1 MSTSA
6 GAGGNGRRRRASER
20 YIDSRMS
27 NKSEIFVAG
36 KSPELTGAS
45 AAQSQHRF
53 RDLLE
58 ICAVFGLILAAVWTP
73 LGRLNSL
80 FVYTASACVLVF
92 VARGRW
98 DASQMGLT
106 RPGSGTAQIIL
117 VGALL
122 CAVVAV
128 IGIPLR
134 AVGPGHHVPWP
145 QAAGYAV
152 WSVVQEF
159 ILQSVFFVRF
169 EALLGS
175 RRAVFASAA
184 VYALAHLPNPILTG
198 LSLLGGIVFC
208 ELFRRWRN
216 LYPIG
221 LIHGALGL
229 TIAASLPDK
238 WMHHMRVGIGYLA
251 IR

>member
-1 MSTSA
+1 
-6 GAGGNGRRRRASER
+6 
-20 YIDSRMS
+20 MS
-27 NKSEIFVAG
+27 NKSEFFVAR
-36 KSPELTGAS
+36 KSAVLTVAS
-45 AAQSQHRF
+45 AANVRHRL

-58 ICAVFGLILAAVWTP
+58 ICAVFGLVLAAVWTP

-80 FVYTASACVLVF
+80 FVYTASACVLAF
-92 VARGRW
+92 VALGRW
-98 DASQMGLT
+98 NATAMGLT
-106 RPGSGTAQIIL
+106 RPASGVAQIIL
-117 VGALL
+117 IGTLL
-122 CAVVAV
+122 CGVVALV
-128 IGIPLR
+128 GIPLR
-134 AVGPGHHVPWP
+134 FGGPGYHVPWP

-152 WSVVQEF
+152 WSQVQEF

-184 VYALAHLPNPILTG
+184 VYTLAHLPSPLLTG
-198 LSLLGGIVFC
+198 LSLLGGIIFC

-221 LIHGALGL
+221 LAHAALGL
-229 TIAASLPDK
+229 TIAASFPDR

-251 IR
+251 IH

>member
-1 MSTSA
+1 
-6 GAGGNGRRRRASER
+6 
-20 YIDSRMS
+20 MS
-27 NKSEIFVAG
+27 NKSELFVAG
-36 KSPELTGAS
+36 KSPELTEAS
-45 AAQSQHRF
+45 AANSQHRF

-58 ICAVFGLILAAVWTP
+58 ICAVFGLVLAAVWTP
-73 LGRLNSL
+73 LGRLNSF
-80 FVYTASACVLVF
+80 FVYTASACVLMF

-98 DASQMGLT
+98 SASQLGLI
-106 RPGSGTAQIIL
+106 RPGCGTAQIIL

-122 CAVVAV
+122 CGVVAV

-134 AVGPGHHVPWP
+134 AAGPGHHVPWP

-152 WSVVQEF
+152 WSLVQEF

-184 VYALAHLPNPILTG
+184 VYALAHLPSPILTG

-221 LIHGALGL
+221 LIHAALGL
-229 TIAASLPDK
+229 TIAVTFPDK

-251 IR
+251 VH

>member
-1 MSTSA
+1 M
-6 GAGGNGRRRRASER
+6 
-20 YIDSRMS
+20 
-27 NKSEIFVAG
+27 AG
-36 KSPELTGAS
+36 KSAELT
-45 AAQSQHRF
+45 QHRF

-73 LGRLNSL
+73 LGRLNSF

-106 RPGSGTAQIIL
+106 RPGSAAAQIIL

-122 CAVVAV
+122 CGVVAL

-134 AVGPGHHVPWP
+134 FAGPGHHVPWP
-145 QAAGYAV
+145 QAAGYGV
-152 WSVVQEF
+152 WSLVQEF

-221 LIHGALGL
+221 LIHAALGL

-251 IR
+251 IH

>member
-1 MSTSA
+1 M
-6 GAGGNGRRRRASER
+6 R
-20 YIDSRMS
+20 
-27 NKSEIFVAG
+27 G
-36 KSPELTGAS
+36 KSPELMGTS
-45 AAQSQHRF
+45 APNSQHRF

-73 LGRLNSL
+73 PGRLNSFL
-80 FVYTASACVLVF
+80 VYTASACVLIL

-98 DASQMGLT
+98 DASQMGLS
-106 RPGSGTAQIIL
+106 RPGFGTAQIIL

-122 CAVVAV
+122 CGVVAV
-128 IGIPLR
+128 VGIPLR
-134 AVGPGHHVPWP
+134 FAGPGHNVPLP

-152 WSVVQEF
+152 WSLVQEF

-184 VYALAHLPNPILTG
+184 VYALAHLPSPILTG
-198 LSLLGGIVFC
+198 LSLLGGIIFC

-251 IR
+251 MQ